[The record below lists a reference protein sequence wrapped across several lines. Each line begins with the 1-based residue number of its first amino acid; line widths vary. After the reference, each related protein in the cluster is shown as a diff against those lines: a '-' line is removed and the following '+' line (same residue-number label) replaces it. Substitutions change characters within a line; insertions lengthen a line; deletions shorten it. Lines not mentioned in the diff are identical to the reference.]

1 MTMHTSYLQEF
12 LTSPKPDRT
21 LIEHMAR
28 LIELRRQNYKDGG
41 AAASWHPGEPLK
53 LLLSCYGGG
62 GNVGADIRVVE
73 IIRQLRAIFGEKNLD
88 LGVLV
93 VGLPLTSEGFSGVRQ
108 EIIENYFPTFL
119 YERSAAYHGVVACEG
134 SLFKS
139 NFSDAYSAMIAASL
153 GLATAEHKPSI
164 AYGAEAGKMSAELQD
179 FVRYSCDEALILCR
193 NEASTR
199 VLEPLG
205 LRAVSAADTAW
216 TFNPGPPERSEE
228 ILRAHGWDGSAPI
241 LCMCPVNPFW
251 WPIRADMTMAA
262 ELETMGKHA
271 DLHYGSV
278 FFHHHSEVAE
288 RSYRQYLKGFAE
300 AITAALAER
309 PGTFPIIIGMERLDR
324 RACADLADLLPAPP
338 PQFISGDYDMY
349 EIVSL
354 LRRSSLLVSSRFHA
368 IVSTMPA
375 QVPSIGISLDE
386 RIGNLMGQQG
396 RTDLVLNV
404 NDPDLEHS
412 LLSAIQTIECELEE
426 VADRTGRLVAHE
438 VRKMGLMGME
448 FVEEIGRCLPDY
460 ERPRLPRTW
469 EAHLPALPAT
479 IIGLLEK
486 YA

>member
-1 MTMHTSYLQEF
+1 MHTPYLQEF
-12 LTSPKPDRT
+12 LTSPEPDRT
-21 LIEHMAR
+21 LIEHMVR
-28 LIELRRQNYKDGG
+28 LIEQRRQNYADGG
-41 AAASWHPGEPLK
+41 APVTWRPGEPLK

-73 IIRQLRAIFGEKNLD
+73 IIRQMRAIFGEKNLD

-93 VGLPLTSEGFSGVRQ
+93 VGLPLTSAGFAGVRQ

-119 YERSAAYHGVVACEG
+119 YERAAAYHGVMACEG

-153 GLATAEHKPSI
+153 GLASAEHKPSV

-179 FVRYSCDEALILCR
+179 FVRYSCDDALILCR

-199 VLEPLG
+199 ALEPLG
-205 LRAVSAADTAW
+205 LRTVSAADTAW
-216 TFNPGPPERSEE
+216 TFNPAPPARAEE
-228 ILRAHGWDGSAPI
+228 ILREHGWDGSAPV
-241 LCMCPVNPFW
+241 LCLCPVNPFW
-251 WPIRADMTMAA
+251 WPIRADMQMAA
-262 ELETMGKHA
+262 ELETLGKHA

-278 FFHHHSEVAE
+278 FFHHHSEAAE
-288 RSYRQYLKGFAE
+288 RSYRQYLKGFAG

-309 PGTFPIIIGMERLDR
+309 PETFPILVGMERLDR
-324 RACADLADLLPAPP
+324 RACADLAALLPAAP

-349 EIVSL
+349 DIVSL

-396 RTDLVLNV
+396 RQDLVLNV
-404 NDPDLEHS
+404 NDPNLEHS
-412 LLSAIQTIECELEE
+412 LRNAIRTIEAEREE
-426 VADRTGRLVAHE
+426 VAKRTGRLVAAE

-460 ERPRLPRTW
+460 ERPRLPRSW
-469 EAHLPALPAT
+469 EAHLPPLSPAIT
-479 IIGLLEK
+479 DLLEK